1 MTLDLKNTETVEQD
15 SPANLPSLK
24 LMAVKAV
31 LFDFGDTLVTL
42 SPAKEEL
49 FASAARSVGLKL
61 GPAAVKRAYQ
71 IVDFHNKYSSVQIP
85 NRDTFYENYN
95 EQVCEALGI
104 SSYFGK
110 LRPALTAQFKQ
121 HKSWKLIED
130 AAEVLRR
137 LHERGLPLALVA
149 NWDAN
154 LSSLA
159 AQLGIKHF
167 FSVIVPS
174 QEVGAE
180 KPDPAI
186 FQRTLDHLSLSAG
199 TGQIVYVGNE
209 YRADVMGARA
219 AGLIPVLIDRSGV
232 YQHADCLRFSSLL
245 EWLEAME

>member
-1 MTLDLKNTETVEQD
+1 MTPDLKNTETVVQD
-15 SPANLPSLK
+15 SPANLPSLE

-31 LFDFGDTLVTL
+31 FFDFGDTLVTL

-49 FASAARSVGLKL
+49 FASAARSVGLRL
-61 GPAAVKRAYQ
+61 EPATVKRAYQ
-71 IVDFHNKYSSVQIP
+71 IVDFHNKYSSVQLTD
-85 NRDTFYENYN
+85 RETFYQNYN
-95 EQVCEALGI
+95 EQLCEVLGI
-104 SSYFGK
+104 SNYFGK
-110 LRPALTAQFKQ
+110 LHPALIAQFRQ
-121 HKSWKLIED
+121 HKSWQLMED
-130 AAEVLRR
+130 ATEVLRR
-137 LHERGLPLALVA
+137 LHKCGLPLALVA

-159 AQLGIKHF
+159 EQLGIKHF
-167 FSVIVPS
+167 FSAIVPS

-186 FQRTLDHLSLSAG
+186 FQRALDALSLSPG

-219 AGLIPVLIDRSGV
+219 AGLTPVLIDRSGV
-232 YQHADCLRFSSLL
+232 YEHADCLRFSSLL